1 MRAQKSCAF
10 AHLSQRSGWGAA
22 KGSELTDFGD
32 GMAGKFGALATQ
44 PHPLLGDDAQPAK
57 NGSEGESNDQKE

>member
-1 MRAQKSCAF
+1 
-10 AHLSQRSGWGAA
+10 
-22 KGSELTDFGD
+22 LTDFGD